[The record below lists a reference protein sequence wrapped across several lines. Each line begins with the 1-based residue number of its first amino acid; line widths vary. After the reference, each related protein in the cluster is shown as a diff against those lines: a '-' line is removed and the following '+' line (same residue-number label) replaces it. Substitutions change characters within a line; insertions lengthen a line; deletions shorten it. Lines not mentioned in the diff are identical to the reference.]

1 MNILFVVPYVPNLIR
16 VRPYN
21 LIRFLS
27 ARGHRVSVFTLWDN
41 QQERSDILNLRQVC
55 AEVHALPMPRW
66 RSLANCLAVIP
77 SRTPLQAVYS
87 WQPRLAQQ
95 IVGAMQDTAFDII
108 HVEHLRGS
116 RYGLHLKQIQKNKRQ
131 IPVVWDSVDCI
142 SLLFR
147 SAAERSQNL
156 LRRLITRMEV
166 KRTERYESWLPAQFD
181 QVLVTSPVDRQALLD
196 LRPSEV
202 QNSKID
208 VLTNGV
214 DLEYFTPGDIEKRE
228 AATLVVSGKMSY
240 HANIAMVAYLVKNI
254 MPHIWAARPDVRLNI
269 VGKNPPR
276 EIMALGENPSI
287 SVIHNV
293 PDLPPYLQRATLAL
307 TPILYGVGVQ
317 NKVLEAM
324 ACATPLV
331 STPQAVSAVEAQAG
345 TEVYVAQEP
354 EEFARA
360 VVGLLADP
368 LERDRL
374 GRAGRRFVEQH
385 HHWAAIAQKLE
396 DLYLYTL
403 DRKSE

>member
-1 MNILFVVPYVPNLIR
+1 
-16 VRPYN
+16 
-21 LIRFLS
+21 
-27 ARGHRVSVFTLWDN
+27 
-41 QQERSDILNLRQVC
+41 
-55 AEVHALPMPRW
+55 MPRW